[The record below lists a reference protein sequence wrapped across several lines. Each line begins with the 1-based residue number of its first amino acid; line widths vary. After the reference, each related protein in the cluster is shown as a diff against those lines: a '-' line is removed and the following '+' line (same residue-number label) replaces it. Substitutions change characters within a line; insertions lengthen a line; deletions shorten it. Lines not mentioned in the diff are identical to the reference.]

1 MQTIHEE
8 DERTQTM
15 RAASKKL
22 VTAASAATE
31 SSTRAIATPP
41 VSDHPSTQT
50 CKAGP
55 ILKNNIPETRPPH
68 LRNIFTGAPSN
79 LSPPSTTASKRPIYD
94 NQVPG
99 IPTHWIPIYGAGHG
113 LFYDPIIKLFHGD
126 GSPRSNLERSDGSM
140 PEMDTM
146 DPLPR
151 FGEHR
156 EDCLHVQPRAVT
168 DPLVRRMQASPIL
181 GRRYYCRC
189 QRRWLAQRHECPDVR
204 IPVTRAWSDG
214 VPQKGRTV
222 AIRPGDTIPAS
233 SFTHELAIGDRGY
246 LTPGQR
252 YTHDHNLPMPTA
264 ASAASMGLRMQGNMK
279 MGGA

>member
-22 VTAASAATE
+22 VTAGSAVTE
-31 SSTRAIATPP
+31 SSTRALATPL
-41 VSDHPSTQT
+41 VSGHPPTQT
-50 CKAGP
+50 CKAGR
-55 ILKNNIPETRPPH
+55 ILKSNISETRPSH
-68 LRNIFTGAPSN
+68 LRNIFTSAPSN
-79 LSPPSTTASKRPIYD
+79 LPPPSTTASKRLMYD

-113 LFYDPIIKLFHGD
+113 LFYDTITNLFHGD
-126 GSPRSNLERSDGSM
+126 GPPRPNLERSDGSM

-151 FGEHR
+151 FGEHC
-156 EDCLHVQPRAVT
+156 EDCLHLQPRAVT
-168 DPLVRRMQASPIL
+168 DPLVRRMQANPIV
-181 GRRYYCRC
+181 GQRYYCRC

-204 IPVTRAWSDG
+204 IRATRAGSDG

-222 AIRPGDTIPAS
+222 AVRPGDTIPAS

-252 YTHDHNLPMPTA
+252 YAHDHNLPMPTA
-264 ASAASMGLRMQGNMK
+264 TSVASKGSRMQVNME